1 MDKPFLV
8 AVDFSELTE
17 RTVSKAAQ
25 LAKGGGNRID
35 LLHVVAPARVTSRG
49 NMAARAIAEQAQRA
63 SIEAA
68 RKRLEP
74 LMQTIPEEFRGNCL
88 VEIGVPAD
96 VICNAASGYDM
107 AVLSTNGRTGLS
119 HALLGS
125 VAERVV
131 RFCPVPVL
139 VVR

>member
-8 AVDFSELTE
+8 AIDFSELTE
-17 RTVSKAAQ
+17 RTVQQAAQ
-25 LAKGGGNRID
+25 LARGGQNRID
-35 LLHVVAPARVTSRG
+35 LLHVVHPAPVAARG
-49 NMAARAIAEQAQRA
+49 NMAARAIAEKAQRA
-63 SIEAA
+63 KIDNAK
-68 RKRLEP
+68 RKLET
-74 LMQTIPEEFRGNCL
+74 LMQTIPEELRGNCL
-88 VEIGVPAD
+88 VEVGIPAD
-96 VICNAASGYDM
+96 VICNAANGYGI

-119 HALLGS
+119 HALIGS